1 MNMELKKV
9 LESKVKI
16 RFHDCDPYNHLN
28 NSRYIDYFIST
39 REDQL
44 IENYGLDIYD
54 IVRREGLGWVSAET
68 NISYLYPAGLMEE
81 VLIETQLLSFSE
93 KSLQVEGIMWDKHR
107 QHVKAVMWTKL
118 VHYNLQKQ
126 ASEKHSPELMEL
138 FRSVAT
144 LVNQEVNFHQRIQ
157 SLRNSS

>member
-1 MNMELKKV
+1 MNHKKV
-9 LESKVKI
+9 LESKVRI

-28 NSRYIDYFIST
+28 NSRYIDYFIAT

-54 IVRREGLGWVSAET
+54 LVRREGLGWVSAET

-93 KSLQVEGIMWDKHR
+93 KSLQVEGIMWDKNR

-126 ASEKHSPELMEL
+126 ASEKHSPDLME
-138 FRSVAT
+138 FFQSVAT
-144 LVNQEVNFHQRIQ
+144 HVNQEVSFHQRIQ
-157 SLRNSS
+157 SLRNKS

>member
-1 MNMELKKV
+1 MNYKKV
-9 LESKVKI
+9 LESKVRI

-28 NSRYIDYFIST
+28 NSRYIDYFIAT

-54 IVRREGLGWVSAET
+54 LVRREGLGWVSAET

-93 KSLQVEGIMWDKHR
+93 KSLQVEGIMWDKNR

-118 VHYNLQKQ
+118 VHFNLQKQ
-126 ASEKHSPELMEL
+126 ASEKHSPELME
-138 FRSVAT
+138 FFQSVAT
-144 LVNQEVNFHQRIQ
+144 HVNKEVSFHQRIQ
-157 SLRNSS
+157 SLRNKS